1 LFPLFLV
8 GLVRRNVV
16 GLFVVGASLLILE
29 LVAPVW
35 VRENVLP
42 WGALGLMGAIAWSAR
57 RGKFAVCVWVF
68 LLIFGLHSVL
78 WWRGWFGSCGL
89 MRILACVGP
98 ITAIVCLRGWNFIA
112 ERITLGRRIL
122 GAAAIGAMGAAA
134 MGYYVVEPSHL
145 RIFPLQR
152 ACEFVTR
159 VGLLGNAPAV
169 VLGDPMA
176 EVCLHLPAN
185 VGNLVANDCDRARE
199 CEHLLSAP
207 IGAVGIWDNQHAEA
221 WFHVGPAD
229 LGTLGYSVLYEVRQK
244 PAVAIEWLEPANM
257 PREQVYVVIRKD
269 RVGEMPG
276 VKDSGAHGP

>member
-1 LFPLFLV
+1 MAGGFDSYLWARVVFCACESV
-8 GLVRRNVV
+8 AGLLWAGFVSVVSGWIGAENVF
-16 GLFVVGASLLILE
+16 GLIVAGASLIILE
-29 LVAPVW
+29 LVVPVW

-42 WGALGLMGAIAWSAR
+42 WGALGLMGAIVWSAR
-57 RGKFAVCVWVF
+57 REKFAICVRVF
-68 LLIFGLHSVL
+68 LLIFALHSVL
-78 WWRGWFGSCGL
+78 WWRGRFGSCGL

-185 VGNLVANDCDRARE
+185 VGNLVANDCDRRGSVSI
-199 CEHLLSAP
+199 CS
-207 IGAVGIWDNQHAEA
+207 GAAWVG
-221 WFHVGPAD
+221 GD
-229 LGTLGYSVLYEVRQK
+229 LG
-244 PAVAIEWLEPANM
+244 
-257 PREQVYVVIRKD
+257 
-269 RVGEMPG
+269 
-276 VKDSGAHGP
+276 